1 MFHESLAMLL
11 KDSRLKIKR
20 ANKHI
25 ADIEA
30 RIVLLHET
38 DTATV
43 DINPDT
49 GGEIL
54 KHDFT
59 DAPAAFDDIA
69 LMVGDAV
76 HNLNCALDYT
86 WFQTIER
93 LVPAAVDDR
102 AKFPVRKAIE
112 ELQGW
117 LTKTEINLAS
127 PNLYSFMVDVI
138 KACDGGAIWPVHSM
152 DIRDKH
158 RLLIPVLSAGHIDG
172 IEVEDESGEIFR
184 GFGAGDIQRPPYYI
198 AFRKGLRIKKKG
210 KLTATIIVEDRDFGY
225 YMHIPETLRHYS
237 HFILGIIKNF

>member
-49 GGEIL
+49 GGESL

-138 KACDGGAIWPVHSM
+138 KPCDGGCHLARSQY
-152 DIRDKH
+152 
-158 RLLIPVLSAGHIDG
+158 GH
-172 IEVEDESGEIFR
+172 
-184 GFGAGDIQRPPYYI
+184 QRQAPPS
-198 AFRKGLRIKKKG
+198 
-210 KLTATIIVEDRDFGY
+210 
-225 YMHIPETLRHYS
+225 YS
-237 HFILGIIKNF
+237 SSVCRAY